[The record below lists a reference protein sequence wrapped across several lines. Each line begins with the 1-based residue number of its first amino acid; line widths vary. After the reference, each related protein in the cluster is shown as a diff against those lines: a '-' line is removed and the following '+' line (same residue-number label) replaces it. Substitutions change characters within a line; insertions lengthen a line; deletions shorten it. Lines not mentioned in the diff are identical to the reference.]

1 MPKNSYWK
9 DTYKIRG
16 YQTDIKGKL
25 SVQNICNFLL
35 EGAANHAR
43 VLDVSV
49 SKLLEKDLT
58 WMLSRFH
65 FRIERY
71 PESDEIIHLKTWP
84 SGVKKLFSCRDFII
98 YDAEN
103 FPIIK
108 ATSGW
113 LVVDINRRRPIRLPQ
128 FILDV
133 QRKDAERAIDE
144 DLGKLDRREEYEREK
159 TFDVRIGDIDFN
171 RHVTSTSYIDWILET
186 LDMDFQKMHDLKEM
200 AIEYRAE
207 AFYGERIISQTSI
220 FREDN
225 SIIGE
230 HKISDR
236 TKTKEHCVAKTCW
249 KAKK

>member
-1 MPKNSYWK
+1 MSKNSYWK
-9 DTYKIRG
+9 DTYQVRG
-16 YQTDIKGKL
+16 YQIDIKGNL

-43 VLDVSV
+43 ILDVSV
-49 SKLLEKDLT
+49 SKLLENDLT

-71 PESDEIIHLKTWP
+71 PEPDEILHLSTWP

-98 YDAEN
+98 YDDEKI
-103 FPIIK
+103 PIIN

-113 LVVDINRRRPIRLPQ
+113 LVVDINRRRPTRLPQ

-133 QRKDAERAIDE
+133 QQKDAERAMDE
-144 DLGKLDRREEYEREK
+144 DFGKLEGREEYEREK
-159 TFDVRIGDIDFN
+159 EFDIRISDIDFN

-186 LDMDFQKMHDLKEM
+186 VDMEFQESHDLREM

-207 AFYGERIISQTSI
+207 AFYGESIISQTSI
-220 FREDN
+220 FREDELV
-225 SIIGE
+225 IGE
-230 HKISDR
+230 HKISDQ
-236 TKTKEHCVAKTCW
+236 TKTKEHCVANTFW
-249 KAKK
+249 EMKK